1 MDIAVIADIHSNLEA
16 LEAVLE
22 RVKSYKILC
31 LGDLVGYGANPN
43 EVIEIIKEKNIT
55 CIMGN
60 HDYAVSTGDYYDLS
74 PKAVI
79 AANWTRKVLKRE
91 NLRFLSSLPKVLR
104 LEEGGRKLLLAHA
117 TPEEPIFGDYI
128 HPDTE
133 PFKFSYYATEYE
145 EDIIGLGHLH
155 VPYVYRRF
163 DKIIVNPGS
172 VGQPRD
178 GNTLAKYSILNLD
191 NMNVEILGVKY
202 NSELSAKKIIEANLP
217 SIFAT
222 RLLKGF

>member
-1 MDIAVIADIHSNLEA
+1 MDIALIADVHSNLEA

-22 RVKSYKILC
+22 RVEDYRILC

-43 EVIEIIKEKNIT
+43 EVIELIREKNIP

-60 HDYAVSTGDYYDLS
+60 HDYAISTGDYFDLS

-79 AANWTRKVLKRE
+79 AANWTKKVLKKE
-91 NLRFLSSLPKVLR
+91 NLGFLSRLPNVLR
-104 LEEGGRKLLLAHA
+104 LEDGGRKLFLAHA
-117 TPEEPIFGDYI
+117 TPEGPIFGDYI
-128 HPDTE
+128 HPDTD
-133 PFKFSYYATEYE
+133 PFKFSYYATEYD

-163 DKIIVNPGS
+163 EKIIVNPGS

-178 GNTLAKYSILNLD
+178 GSTLAKYAILHLEK
-191 NMNVEILGVKY
+191 MSVEILGVKY
-202 NSELSAKKIIEANLP
+202 DSELSAKKIIEANLP
-217 SIFAT
+217 PIFAT